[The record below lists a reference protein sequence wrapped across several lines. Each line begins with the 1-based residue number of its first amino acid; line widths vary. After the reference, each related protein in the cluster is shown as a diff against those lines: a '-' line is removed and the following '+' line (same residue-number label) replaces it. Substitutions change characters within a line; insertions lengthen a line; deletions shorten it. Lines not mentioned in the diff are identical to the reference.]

1 MRVHPPPSSL
11 AALRVCLWLV
21 ALATPV
27 AAFAQPVPP
36 TPTDTIPTVSGAV
49 PQRDILDVAR
59 GLFGMEVKGQ
69 PQAQPLPGLSFTFL
83 PSVGYNPA
91 YGAFVGVSVAF
102 AGWLGDPSTTTT
114 SSGSAGASY
123 STTGQV
129 SVQFKSDFFTP
140 GNGLDLKGD
149 WRYLDT
155 SQPTY
160 GLGPV
165 ERGQSSYPMD
175 FVLYRFY
182 ETAYVRAAGSP
193 VYVGLG
199 YHYNRYQNIVDER
212 ADAGEATPYVA
223 YSLGYPQTTT
233 SSGVSLN
240 VLYESRDNTINA
252 KRGAYWNASLRNF
265 ATELGSD
272 EPWQSLTSDLRV
284 YPHFPRGSRNTLAI
298 WNSVWFTFGHTPYLD
313 LPAIGWD
320 TYGRGGRGYIQGR
333 IRGGNQIYTEFEYR
347 VPLTR
352 DDLWG
357 AVGFLSATQTTDPES
372 GVFSHSDPGGGIGL
386 RIKFNKKTATNLAV
400 DLAWGDLQPGRL
412 FFGMQ
417 EVF

>member
-1 MRVHPPPSSL
+1 MSWTAKTYAFSL
-11 AALRVCLWLV
+11 AVAALIM
-21 ALATPV
+21 AH

-36 TPTDTIPTVSGAV
+36 SPSDTVQVNPEA
-49 PQRDILDVAR
+49 PPLRDILDVAR
-59 GLFGMEVKGQ
+59 DLVGIKVKAQ
-69 PQAQPLPGLSFTFL
+69 PQAQPLAGLSFTFL

-91 YGAFVGVSVAF
+91 YGAFVGLSATF
-102 AGWLGDPSTTTT
+102 GGYLGDPKTTNV

-123 STTGQV
+123 STTQQV
-129 SVQFKSDFFTP
+129 SLQFKSDFFAP

-155 SQPTY
+155 NQPTY
-160 GLGPV
+160 GLGAV
-165 ERGQSSYPMD
+165 ERGQSQYPMD

-193 VYVGLG
+193 VYIGLG
-199 YHYNRYQNIVDER
+199 YHYNRYANIVDQR
-212 ADAGEATPYVA
+212 AEAGEATPYLI
-223 YSLGYPQTTT
+223 YSGGYARSST
-233 SSGVSLN
+233 SSGVSAN
-240 VLYESRDNTINA
+240 VLYESRDNPINA
-252 KRGAYWNASLRNF
+252 KRGLYWNASLRNF

-272 EPWQSLTSDLRV
+272 TPWQSLSSDLRV
-284 YPHFPRGSRNTLAI
+284 YPRFPRDSRNTMAI
-298 WNSVWFTFGHTPYLD
+298 WNSVQITFGKTPYLD

-320 TYGRGGRGYIQGR
+320 TYGRGGRGYVQGR
-333 IRGGNQIYTEFEYR
+333 IRGQSQIYTEFEYR
-347 VPLTR
+347 VSLSR

-372 GVFSHSDPGGGIGL
+372 GVFSNTDPAGGVGL
-386 RIKFNKKTATNLAV
+386 RVKFNKKTATNLAV
-400 DLAWGDLQPGRL
+400 DAAWGQLQPLRF